1 MKAAKLLIVL
11 FIMLL
16 LQGCWGSRETDE
28 IAYVLALGLDKGP
41 GGNIIATFVIANPKV
56 IAGQAAGGGSGGAGG
71 DERPIITAS
80 AIAPLPI
87 AAFHL
92 MNVERSRQL
101 SLLHTN
107 VFIISE
113 ELAREGLGKYLTSLN
128 RFRETRGTAFVY
140 ICRGRAIDYMQRN
153 RPKMEV
159 TPSKQYELISRA
171 ARVHSLTRVVQFQKF
186 YTATKSR
193 DSAPVASL
201 VALNE
206 KGLAGEPSRPG
217 TLGDYLAGDMP
228 STKGESQLIGVAVF
242 RMDKMVGTLTGD
254 ETRYLNM
261 LTGEMKF
268 SFLVIPDP
276 LKENAVIGI
285 TLKQARKPSYKVTT
299 EGENPRISIE
309 LFIEPELVGVP
320 SGTNYENDPQMDILE
335 SELSGIIGKECRKLV
350 ARSQEE
356 FRSDIF
362 GFGRYARNNF
372 LTAQH
377 WRDYDWID
385 KFPRAEF
392 DLKVNIKIRRTG
404 LMLKT
409 VPTVK

>member
-41 GGNIIATFVIANPKV
+41 DRNIIATFVIANPKV
-56 IAGQAAGGGSGGAGG
+56 IAGQTGGGGGGAGK
-71 DERPIITAS
+71 DEEPIITAS

-113 ELAREGLGKYLTSLN
+113 ELAREGLGIYLNSLN

-140 ICRGRAIDYMQRN
+140 ICRGRAIDFMNRN
-153 RPKMEV
+153 RPEMEV

-171 ARVHSLTRVVQFQKF
+171 ARIHSLTRVVQFQKF

-193 DSAPVASL
+193 DIAPVASL

-206 KGLAGEPSRPG
+206 KGLTGEPSRPG

-228 STKGESQLIGVAVF
+228 STKGESQLMGVAVF
-242 RMDKMVGTLTGD
+242 KMDKMVGTLTGD
-254 ETRYLNM
+254 ETKYLNM
-261 LTGEMKF
+261 LTGEMQF

-276 LKENAVIGI
+276 LKENTVVGVS
-285 TLKQARKPSYKVTT
+285 LKQAMKPSIKVSTD
-299 EGENPRISIE
+299 GEHLHISVE
-309 LFIEPELVGVP
+309 LFIEPELVGVS
-320 SGTNYENDPQMDILE
+320 SGTNYESNIQMNIIE
-335 SELSGIIGKECRKLV
+335 SELARIIGEGCRQLV
-350 ARSQEE
+350 DQSQEE

-362 GFGRYARNNF
+362 GFGRYARKNF
-372 LTAQH
+372 LTVQQ
-377 WRDYDWID
+377 WRDYNWGD
-385 KFPRAEF
+385 KYSRAEV
-392 DLKVNIKIRRTG
+392 DIKVNLKIRRTG

-409 VPTVK
+409 VPVVR